1 MLRNRPVSSRQ
12 NILPTLSPLGFLL
25 PTRRSIILGMRSS
38 PSSAF
43 RLPRLVANIN
53 SALSHA
59 AAAGICGLSRE
70 SSTVPTS
77 ALNPN
82 IFSIYRQNLLVI
94 LSLPSYSFP
103 RLPFFSL
110 LSSSFFFNS
119 RSIQV
124 SETTSMC
131 PSTSRYVLTHAR
143 TCSSKCCGT

>member
-1 MLRNRPVSSRQ
+1 
-12 NILPTLSPLGFLL
+12 
-25 PTRRSIILGMRSS
+25 MRSS

-43 RLPRLVANIN
+43 RLPSLVANIN

-70 SSTVPTS
+70 SSTVATS
-77 ALNPN
+77 PLNPN

-94 LSLPSYSFP
+94 LSLSLPYSFP
-103 RLPFFSL
+103 RLPFFCL

-119 RSIQV
+119 RSIQA

-143 TCSSKCCGT
+143 TCSSNCCGT